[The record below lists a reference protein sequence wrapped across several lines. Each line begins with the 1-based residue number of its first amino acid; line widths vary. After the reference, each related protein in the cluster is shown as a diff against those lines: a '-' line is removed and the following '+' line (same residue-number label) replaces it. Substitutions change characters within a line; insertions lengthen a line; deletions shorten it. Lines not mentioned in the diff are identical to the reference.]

1 MQSIKTI
8 LYVDDDQ
15 DDREIFEEI
24 IRELHPEFRCLLAD
38 GASEALKILTS
49 LPQPL
54 CIFID
59 INMPKVSGIELL
71 KIIRAMDELKNIPV
85 YMLTTSKDH
94 EKQTRDLGAT
104 DYFQKPSTYHDFF
117 KLMKACTIFHDL
129 KGLA

>member
-1 MQSIKTI
+1 MQSIKAI
-8 LYVDDDQ
+8 LYVDDDK

-24 IRELHPEFRCLLAD
+24 IRELHPEFKCMLAD
-38 GASEALKILTS
+38 GASQALQMLASSI
-49 LPQPL
+49 QPL

-71 KIIRAMDELKNIPV
+71 KIIRAKDELKSIPV
-85 YMLTTSKDH
+85 YMLTTSKEH

-104 DYFQKPSTYHDFF
+104 DYFQKPNTYHDFF
-117 KLMKACTIFHDL
+117 ELMKACSIFHDL